1 MFETMISSTPFITGV
16 GLRLLLNPALTTKL
30 LSLLGEKRGDLE
42 PLLRN
47 TFNVTSI
54 QGGGP
59 TLMIPSEIVVEIIGS
74 ILPGYNPDDFLSELR
89 QIISEEVELEIVY
102 SEPTPP
108 EPDMGL
114 FDTLRDILLEVD
126 PEGIPVPL
134 VLPSPTDART
144 FSRLGIQTYGFQPM
158 NLPPD
163 FNFSRTMHAADERVP
178 VNAIEFGTIAIFN
191 VLQRFC

>member
-1 MFETMISSTPFITGV
+1 
-16 GLRLLLNPALTTKL
+16 
-30 LSLLGEKRGDLE
+30 
-42 PLLRN
+42 
-47 TFNVTSI
+47 
-54 QGGGP
+54 
-59 TLMIPSEIVVEIIGS
+59 MIPSEIVVEIIGS